1 MTIRRS
7 ARRASPAI
15 PPESSRSYAEETL
28 YGDCENEGCARV
40 ARTTCPTCG
49 GEYCRW
55 HDRHSVHDE
64 SPEPR

>member
-1 MTIRRS
+1 MTIRRG

-15 PPESSRSYAEETL
+15 APESSRSYAEETL
-28 YGDCENEGCARV
+28 YSECENEDCVRL

-55 HDRHSVHDE
+55 HDQHSGHDE
-64 SPEPR
+64 SAEPR